1 MPTMIRSCLLVLS
14 LTAMT
19 LGVTSCKERETT
31 VSKSPDGGVIVY
43 EHRKAGAGPAPD
55 SVKAFLAAVTSP
67 HPQDAVPVF
76 EGQDVGLICYDW
88 PKPDELDVRISGGY
102 IDRVASQWRRP
113 DGRSVK
119 IRYLGTSGC
128 VWHQAG

>member
-1 MPTMIRSCLLVLS
+1 MPAMIRSFLLVLS

-19 LGVTSCKERETT
+19 LGITSCKERETT
-31 VSKSPDGGVIVY
+31 VSKSPDGGVIIF
-43 EHRKAGAGPAPD
+43 ERRKAGAGPAPD

-67 HPQDAVPVF
+67 HSQGAVPVF
-76 EGQDVGLICYDW
+76 EGQDVGRVCYDW

-102 IDRVASQWRRP
+102 VDSVASQWQGP
-113 DGRSVK
+113 DGRHIK
-119 IRYLGTSGC
+119 IRYGGTTGC